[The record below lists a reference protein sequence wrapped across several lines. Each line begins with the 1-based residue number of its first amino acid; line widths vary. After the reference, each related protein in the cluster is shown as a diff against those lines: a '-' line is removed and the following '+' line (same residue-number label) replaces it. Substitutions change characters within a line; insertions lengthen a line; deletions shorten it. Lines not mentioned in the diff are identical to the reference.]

1 VSKFALKVFEAK
13 RDLISLL
20 EHLRQS
26 IAPILITRDDRAEA
40 VLLRVEQ
47 YEELVRKL
55 ALDPVRWVDLVI
67 DRAIREAESES
78 FDEDTF
84 DREYEEMQQA
94 IWARTDG
101 FSGEEIAEDIAAAI
115 HEVKAEYRA
124 RRSDGT
130 WTSYTNCKASSLNGM
145 RTRHGAI

>member
-1 VSKFALKVFEAK
+1 MKIMSEFALKAFEAK
-13 RDLISLL
+13 GDVISLL
-20 EHLRQS
+20 ERLRQS

-55 ALDPVRWVDLVI
+55 ALDPVRWADLVI

-78 FDEDTF
+78 FDEDAF
-84 DREYEEMQQA
+84 DREYEDMQQA

-101 FSGEEIAEDIAAAI
+101 FSEEEIAEDIAAAI
-115 HEVKAEYRA
+115 HEVRAEYRA
-124 RRSDGT
+124 RRH
-130 WTSYTNCKASSLNGM
+130 TS
-145 RTRHGAI
+145 

>member
-13 RDLISLL
+13 GDMISLL
-20 EHLRQS
+20 ERLRQS

-40 VLLRVEQ
+40 VLLKVEQ
-47 YEELVRKL
+47 YEELVRRS
-55 ALDPVRWVDLVI
+55 ALDPVRWADLVI

-94 IWARTDG
+94 IWARTDR
-101 FSGEEIAEDIAAAI
+101 FSEEEIAEDIAAAI
-115 HEVKAEYRA
+115 HEVRAEYRA
-124 RRSDGT
+124 RRH
-130 WTSYTNCKASSLNGM
+130 TS
-145 RTRHGAI
+145 